1 MAELLRP
8 KMPPETLVPTNL
20 GYPFIGRL
28 EGRVTIESR
37 LRLVLLQFDA
47 DEGSA

>member
-1 MAELLRP
+1 MAGLLRP
-8 KMPPETLVPTNL
+8 KC
-20 GYPFIGRL
+20 
-28 EGRVTIESR
+28 RVTIESS